1 MSNNLDSN
9 SNKSLKKIL
18 ADYSRHEP
26 VHILNTEY
34 RYRIDAQQKFL
45 QAYKESFQSGLPEDP
60 TANNKNH
67 TDRTNHTK
75 NWDKLVMRLL
85 RQSLIW

>member
-1 MSNNLDSN
+1 MSYNTDNNLRN
-9 SNKSLKKIL
+9 IF
-18 ADYSRHEP
+18 ADYSRNEP
-26 VHILNTEY
+26 VYILNTEY

-60 TANNKNH
+60 AANNKNH